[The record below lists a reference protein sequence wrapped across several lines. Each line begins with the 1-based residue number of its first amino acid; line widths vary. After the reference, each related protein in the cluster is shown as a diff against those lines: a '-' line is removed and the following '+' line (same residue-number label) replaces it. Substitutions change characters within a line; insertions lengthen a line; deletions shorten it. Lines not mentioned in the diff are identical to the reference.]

1 MTTNQLKTKA
11 EEILE
16 IKTQIIRDFL
26 GYSKTGVINPKD
38 FRLVRAES
46 RIRKLKDGL
55 ANPSDFVDLY
65 STLGLIALA
74 KGKVAEAVN
83 LHSNAMKLNPSHY
96 DNFCNHCNVLSKGSY
111 FQEVEN
117 IILEQLIAGSTNY
130 ELLVHLYNSGLRN
143 LNFDAFQ
150 KYFEKVCNSK
160 KLTGEVRVNLERLYK
175 LSKNFGD
182 LPKDLADVNIDI
194 STFSEFFDI
203 LNIFHSENLHDHLN
217 VSLSIENVD
226 EQYLIV
232 EVYADISLEEAL
244 KLTNEIE
251 TRLVEYSIETGN
263 KNILSK
269 FLVYYKNYEM
279 FEGDETPQ
287 GDYYLGMNEEL
298 VV

>member
-1 MTTNQLKTKA
+1 MTINQLKTKA

-16 IKTQIIRDFL
+16 IKTQIINEFLDYSRTGIINSEDFC
-26 GYSKTGVINPKD
+26 
-38 FRLVRAES
+38 LVRAES
-46 RIRKLKDGL
+46 RVKRLRGGL
-55 ANPSDFVDLY
+55 VSSSDFVDLY
-65 STLGLIALA
+65 STLSLIALA
-74 KGKVAEAVN
+74 KGDVVEAVA
-83 LHSNAMKLNPSHY
+83 LHRNAMKLNPSNY

-117 IILEQLIAGSTNY
+117 IIIEQLRVENTNF

-143 LNFDAFQ
+143 LNFNTFQ
-150 KYFEKVCNSK
+150 KYFEKACSSE
-160 KLTGEVRVNLERLYK
+160 KLIGEVRVNLERLYR

-182 LPKDLADVNIDI
+182 LSKDLANINIDI
-194 STFSEFFDI
+194 ATFSKFFDI
-203 LNIFHSENLHDHLN
+203 LNIFHSENLYDHLN
-217 VSLSIENVD
+217 VSFSIENTD

-232 EVYADISLEEAL
+232 EVYADISLEESL

-263 KNILSK
+263 KEILSK

-279 FEGDETPQ
+279 FEGDATPQ